1 MLTYRSPK
9 APVGRAYHRSLAVLL
24 VEQLAQLG
32 ILTQNIQSDVGVVL
46 GVAVAD
52 DHGDILADT
61 LSAQSS
67 LGEGGS
73 HGEEVHHAV
82 TTVRFEGKPL
92 DEKTLRGVHN
102 YFNIYIMLLTLSVLL
117 VSLDGFD
124 VVTTFTA
131 VATCL
136 NNVGPG
142 LELVC
147 PMGSFAE
154 FSAPVKLLLAFDMLA
169 GRLELYP
176 MLALF
181 APRLW
186 RKRNYALRGARAK

>member
-1 MLTYRSPK
+1 MVCVPVHKNGKMHKLETTNVIRAAGVSSSASFEMLVCSIINYFFNDGAMTYINYAK
-9 APVGRAYHRSLAVLL
+9 AGQYAENVYWLKASGLMD
-24 VEQLAQLG
+24 QLACA
-32 ILTQNIQSDVGVVL
+32 VV
-46 GVAVAD
+46 
-52 DHGDILADT
+52 
-61 LSAQSS
+61 
-67 LGEGGS
+67 
-73 HGEEVHHAV
+73 
-82 TTVRFEGKPL
+82 F
-92 DEKTLRGVHN
+92 
-102 YFNIYIMLLTLSVLL
+102 

-124 VVTTFTA
+124 IVTTFTS

-142 LELVC
+142 LEMVG
-147 PMGSFAE
+147 PMGSFAD

-186 RKRNYALRGARAK
+186 RKRINAMHEARAK

>member
-1 MLTYRSPK
+1 M
-9 APVGRAYHRSLAVLL
+9 
-24 VEQLAQLG
+24 
-32 ILTQNIQSDVGVVL
+32 
-46 GVAVAD
+46 
-52 DHGDILADT
+52 
-61 LSAQSS
+61 
-67 LGEGGS
+67 
-73 HGEEVHHAV
+73 
-82 TTVRFEGKPL
+82 
-92 DEKTLRGVHN
+92 HN
-102 YFNIYIMLLTLSVLL
+102 YFNIYMLMLTLSVLL

-124 VVTTFTA
+124 MVTTFTA

-142 LELVC
+142 LELVG

-176 MLALF
+176 MLTLF

-186 RKRNYALRGARAK
+186 RKRINAMHEARAK